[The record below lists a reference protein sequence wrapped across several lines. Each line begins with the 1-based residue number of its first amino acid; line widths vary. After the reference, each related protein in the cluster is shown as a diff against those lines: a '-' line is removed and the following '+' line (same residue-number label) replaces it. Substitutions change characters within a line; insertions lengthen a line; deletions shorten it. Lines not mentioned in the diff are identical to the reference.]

1 MLDWLE
7 QAFGA
12 LLVLLVLLDVFLTVL
27 YARIGASLISGT
39 VARVTWRLFLWLS
52 KPLGQNRA
60 VALSCC
66 GPAIL
71 VLLVA
76 IWAFGLT
83 CGTALIIHPKL
94 GTSVRVSSGDTPTD
108 FVTAMYAGGSSVAIV
123 GASDFTPHT
132 SAFRMLF
139 LFNSLVGMSVLSLT
153 LTYLMQVYTAPA
165 ACPTH
170 KSHPTRQHK
179 TASAAATSPRCDG
192 SGRRAFGPRPTN
204 TLAPSATCRCAPTGI
219 VTSRRLHHPW
229 PTASTTSTRSA
240 ATLNPPTRGRNSEGV
255 YAPSGSHPPSETW
268 FPEADVCMD

>member
-1 MLDWLE
+1 LRVRTDARPVRAVTPLREWAIADRRCQGRHAMLDWLE

-139 LFNSLVGMSVLSLT
+139 CSTPSS
-153 LTYLMQVYTAPA
+153 
-165 ACPTH
+165 ACP
-170 KSHPTRQHK
+170 S
-179 TASAAATSPRCDG
+179 
-192 SGRRAFGPRPTN
+192 
-204 TLAPSATCRCAPTGI
+204 CR
-219 VTSRRLHHPW
+219 
-229 PTASTTSTRSA
+229 
-240 ATLNPPTRGRNSEGV
+240 
-255 YAPSGSHPPSETW
+255 
-268 FPEADVCMD
+268 